1 MDEPFGSERSG
12 GRRLHAA
19 CDLIAPK
26 GTPIRAIEDG
36 VVIEGPKPF
45 YSGTYSLVVRHQSGV
60 VRYGEIDSSVPDE
73 VRPGAAVKAGQVIA
87 KVGQLESGSSML
99 HFELYAGDDD
109 WAADGARQP
118 GLSATQRSARS
129 NRLARPTGAHRS
141 GRQGGGSQ
149 LERPRSQHRTPCHAG
164 GCVTAPFC
172 HPIESRNRYASTHL

>member
-1 MDEPFGSERSG
+1 MAFPLTMIPKLPYRHLRSPTGKEQNGRAFGSERSG

-99 HFELYAGDDD
+99 HFELYAGTMTGPLTVR
-109 WAADGARQP
+109 ANP
-118 GLSATQRSARS
+118 GYQRRKDLLDPTDLLD
-129 NRLARPTGAHRS
+129 RLARTDQAAKA
-141 GRQGGGSQ
+141 
-149 LERPRSQHRTPCHAG
+149 AG
-164 GCVTAPFC
+164 
-172 HPIESRNRYASTHL
+172 HS